1 MVTGEWMEVVVAALI
16 AVLRRLGIWEGLGS
30 RCCCPPPP
38 RSRPSFRHLRLSL
51 LRLLL
56 CPPNRSRRA
65 EPRLTVSIHARQVAR
80 LQATLSARG
89 RRVNTKDAIITFRL
103 TLELA
108 QIFLSLQTVARITR
122 QLVAFC
128 PAVLVELVHAD
139 AKFVKGTH
147 RVSDGHVQSSGVL
160 SVLRA
165 CCGQQD
171 EIAREEICE
180 REGSLGR

>member
-1 MVTGEWMEVVVAALI
+1 MEVVVAALI

-38 RSRPSFRHLRLSL
+38 RSHPPFRHLRLSPL
-51 LRLLL
+51 LRLRLHLLL
-56 CPPNRSRRA
+56 CPPNRIRGA

-89 RRVNTKDAIITFRL
+89 RRVNTKDATITFRL

-108 QIFLSLQTVARITR
+108 QILLSLQTVARITR
-122 QLVAFC
+122 QLVAFRS
-128 PAVLVELVHAD
+128 AVLVELVHAD
-139 AKFVKGTH
+139 AKFVEGTH